1 MAKRNRKER
10 ANSAIQGHMVSVID
24 QIAAFEQFREEVLP
38 ALQKAVAEGHSP
50 SSIRKRY
57 MAHMTAR
64 LVTEALTN
72 ADATKAIAA
81 IKELSDREWGK
92 ATEHKEI
99 AHKLG
104 RLEEKE
110 LDAIL
115 LSEIEATPLDE
126 PEEE

>member
-1 MAKRNRKER
+1 
-10 ANSAIQGHMVSVID
+10 
-24 QIAAFEQFREEVLP
+24 
-38 ALQKAVAEGHSP
+38 
-50 SSIRKRY
+50 
-57 MAHMTAR
+57 MAHVTAR